1 MRVLIQRHIAALPHR
16 KITILD
22 AEILR
27 IGANADLVQIIFVAR
42 SKFNPDSN
50 SAIRFRLF
58 TVVPDY
64 REPILD
70 GLTGNDP
77 PSGDR
82 GGPDLVRPEDVV
94 ILDVELDA
102 GHGMRERHP
111 EPLVPCRI
119 LGVGDDGRAGHGG
132 AGEADGDVRVT
143 GDDLPAVVVAV
154 ALALAVAAGS
164 GGDGG
169 PGGGGGGVGG
179 LAVEG
184 LAAGGEDAAEALR
197 DHVHVGQAPGL
208 QNLEFEVAVEEEDGV
223 GFLVLRHREPRRES
237 WCSRRRRSGGG

>member
-1 MRVLIQRHIAALPHR
+1 MKNRPTHDVHQMMSFQNRMAYILPALLMPIHIPLLQFNLREHRVRHVRVLIQRHIAALPHR

-82 GGPDLVRPEDVV
+82 GGPDLVRAEDVV
-94 ILDVELDA
+94 VLDVELDA

-111 EPLVPCRI
+111 EPLEI
-119 LGVGDDGRAGHGG
+119 GRA
-132 AGEADGDVRVT
+132 
-143 GDDLPAVVVAV
+143 
-154 ALALAVAAGS
+154 
-164 GGDGG
+164 
-169 PGGGGGGVGG
+169 
-179 LAVEG
+179 
-184 LAAGGEDAAEALR
+184 
-197 DHVHVGQAPGL
+197 HV
-208 QNLEFEVAVEEEDGV
+208 
-223 GFLVLRHREPRRES
+223 
-237 WCSRRRRSGGG
+237 